1 MRLPNSYFFTV
12 YFKRLSLFCFINTN
26 LDIGYFSVLNC
37 CKKACIFIVIIG
49 YRISYKCQII
59 SFSVAFNYY

>member
-49 YRISYKCQII
+49 YRISYK
-59 SFSVAFNYY
+59 